1 MSYGLMDKTFGTEFD
16 KRANKLRN
24 LPIAVNCAEYNE
36 QSFGTVKTPKKPE
49 AANIAVCQTV
59 KTKKCKQNYIP
70 THFFFWDFTDTVIFL
85 PTIL

>member
-1 MSYGLMDKTFGTEFD
+1 MDQTFGTECD

-36 QSFGTVKTPKKPE
+36 QSFGTVKTPKK
-49 AANIAVCQTV
+49 TV

-70 THFFFWDFTDTVIFL
+70 TPFFFFFGVDFTDTVIFFNKVL
-85 PTIL
+85 NLVK